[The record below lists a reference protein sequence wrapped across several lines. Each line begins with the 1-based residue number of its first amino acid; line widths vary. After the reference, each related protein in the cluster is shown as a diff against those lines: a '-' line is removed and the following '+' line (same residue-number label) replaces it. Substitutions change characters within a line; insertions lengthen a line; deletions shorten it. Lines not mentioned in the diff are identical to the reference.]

1 MTPFVSILKKYT
13 NYILIALVAI
23 LLAAIIPGEGKFRYE
38 YQRGR
43 PWLYETLS
51 APVDIPILK
60 TPTELREE
68 REKKTSSVTPYYRH
82 REGAK
87 ELQISQLT
95 EAAEAAQLPESVTDS
110 IKFMLTE
117 IYERG
122 IIDELPDST
131 YRNGSYVLLG
141 RGSSRELASAAV
153 LSSATAAD
161 LLNSV
166 LSSRYGELIRN
177 KLNIRALQPNM
188 LYDNNAT
195 QIAHRE
201 ELDKISPTKGVLY
214 SGQLIVSKGEIVTA
228 EIEQL
233 LDSYKAEYEY
243 SIGYSGNYWLIKSG
257 QLLIIVFILILFA
270 ISVYYIK
277 RDILREFNKLSF
289 ILLQF
294 IIVAGA
300 ASIVIASNAVLIYI
314 IPFSV
319 IALYLVSFFDTKIVL
334 PLYTII
340 LMPLIL
346 IAQNGFEIY
355 FMNLF
360 AGGILA
366 YTFFYWDKGLSQ
378 FGNSLVVFFGL
389 TIIYISFRIIEDG
402 TIYSIN
408 TTYIVYFIWNSIL
421 VIAAYPFMYLFE
433 KIFSLV
439 SKSRLRDL
447 ADATTPILTALA
459 EKAPGTFQHSLQVA
473 NLAESVSREIGAFAL
488 LARVGAL
495 YHDIGK
501 IDNPSAFIE
510 NIPAGVQSLHKDLT
524 PEESAALIL
533 RHVDDGVVMAKK
545 AHLPQIIIDFILSH
559 HGTSQ
564 AKYFYNKYI
573 NEGGDPINIDKFT
586 YKGILPVYKEQVIV
600 MIADAVEAASRTL
613 SDYSAESISNL
624 VERMA
629 EERISEK
636 QLVNADVTLREITI
650 IKEMLKKRLQQ
661 IYHARIAYPERVQP
675 NSPE

>member
-1 MTPFVSILKKYT
+1 MIPFVSILKKYT

-23 LLAAIIPGEGKFRYE
+23 LLAVIIPGEGKFRYE

-51 APVDIPILK
+51 APMDIPILK
-60 TPTELREE
+60 TPAELRAE
-68 REKKTSSVTPYYRH
+68 REKKSASVTPYYRF
-82 REGAK
+82 RAGAE
-87 ELQISQLT
+87 ELQVSQLT
-95 EAAEAAQLPESVTDS
+95 ETAKTALLPSSVIDSVTH
-110 IKFMLTE
+110 LLNA
-117 IYERG
+117 IYQKG

-131 YRNGSYVLLG
+131 YKSGRYVLLEG
-141 RGSSRELASAAV
+141 ASSRELAS
-153 LSSATAAD
+153 SS
-161 LLNSV
+161 LLNSAAAAKLFNNEV
-166 LSSRYGELIRN
+166 NSRYGRAVRD
-177 KLNIRALQPNM
+177 KFNIGALHPNM
-188 LYDNNAT
+188 LFDNNAT

-201 ELDKISPTKGVLY
+201 ELDRISPTKGVLY
-214 SGQLIVSKGEIVTA
+214 RGQLIVSDGEIVTA
-228 EIEQL
+228 DIEQL

-243 SIGYSGNYWLIKSG
+243 SIGYSGNYWFIKAG

-270 ISVYYIK
+270 ITAYYLK
-277 RDILREFNKLSF
+277 GGVLREFNKLSF
-289 ILLQF
+289 MLLQF

-300 ASIVIASNAVLIYI
+300 ASIVTASNAVLIHI
-314 IPFSV
+314 VPFSV
-319 IALYLVSFFDTKIVL
+319 IAIYLVSFFDTKIVL

-389 TIIYISFRIIEDG
+389 TIIYVSFRIIEDG
-402 TIYSIN
+402 TIHSVN
-408 TTYIVYFIWNSIL
+408 LSYIVHFIWNSLL
-421 VIAAYPFMYLFE
+421 VIAAYPFLYLFE
-433 KIFSLV
+433 KVFSLV

-447 ADATTPILTALA
+447 SDATTPILTALA

-473 NLAESVSREIGAFAL
+473 NLAESVSREVGAFSL

-501 IDNPSAFIE
+501 IENPSAFIE
-510 NIPAGVQSLHKDLT
+510 NIPTGMESMHKELT
-524 PEESAALIL
+524 PKESAAIIL
-533 RHVDDGVVMAKK
+533 RHIDDGAAMAKK

-559 HGTSQ
+559 HGTTQ
-564 AKYFYNKYI
+564 AKYFYSKYI
-573 NEGGDPINIDKFT
+573 NDGGNPADIGKFT
-586 YKGILPVYKEQVIV
+586 YNGVLPVYKEQVIV

-613 SDYSAESISNL
+613 PDYSAESISKL

-629 EERISEK
+629 EDRISEK
-636 QLVNADVTLREITI
+636 QLADADVTLREITI
-650 IKEMLKKRLQQ
+650 IKETLKKKLQQ
-661 IYHARIAYPERVQP
+661 IYHARIAYPEK
-675 NSPE
+675 

>member
-1 MTPFVSILKKYT
+1 MIPFWSILKKYS

-23 LLAAIIPGEGKFRYE
+23 LLAVIIPGEGKFRYE

-51 APVDIPILK
+51 APIDIPILK
-60 TPTELREE
+60 TPAELRAE
-68 REKKTSSVTPYYRH
+68 REKKSSSVTPYYRS
-82 REGAK
+82 RTGAR

-95 EAAEAAQLPESVTDS
+95 ETAKTALLPNSVIDSVTH
-110 IKFMLTE
+110 ILNE
-117 IYERG
+117 IYQRG

-131 YRNGSYVLLG
+131 YKSSRYVLLEG
-141 RGSSRELASAAV
+141 ASSRELAS
-153 LSSATAAD
+153 ST

-166 LSSRYGELIRN
+166 NAAKLFNNEVDSRYGKAVRERF
-177 KLNIRALQPNM
+177 NIGALHPNM
-188 LYDNNAT
+188 LFDNNAT

-201 ELDKISPTKGVLY
+201 ELDRISPTKGVLY
-214 SGQLIVSKGEIVTA
+214 SGQLIVSEGEIVTA
-228 EIEQL
+228 DIEQL

-243 SIGYSGNYWLIKSG
+243 SIGYSGNYWLIKAG

-270 ISVYYIK
+270 ITAYYLK
-277 RDILREFNKLSF
+277 GDVLRDFNKLSF
-289 ILLQF
+289 MLLQF

-300 ASIVIASNAVLIYI
+300 ASIVTASNAVLIHI
-314 IPFSV
+314 VPFSV
-319 IALYLVSFFDTKIVL
+319 IAIYLVSFFDTKIVL

-389 TIIYISFRIIEDG
+389 TIIYVSFRIIEDG
-402 TIYSIN
+402 TIHSVN
-408 TTYIVYFIWNSIL
+408 LSYIVYFIWNSIL
-421 VIAAYPFMYLFE
+421 VIAAYPFLYLFE
-433 KIFSLV
+433 KVFSLV

-447 ADATTPILTALA
+447 SDATTPILTALA

-473 NLAESVSREIGAFAL
+473 NLAESVSREIGAFSL

-501 IDNPSAFIE
+501 IENPSAFIE
-510 NIPAGVQSLHKDLT
+510 NIPAGMESMHKELT
-524 PEESAALIL
+524 PKESAAIIL
-533 RHVDDGVVMAKK
+533 RHIDDGAAMAKK

-559 HGTSQ
+559 HGTTQ

-573 NEGGDPINIDKFT
+573 NDGGNPADIDKFT
-586 YKGILPVYKEQVIV
+586 YNGVLPIHKEQVIV

-613 SDYSAESISNL
+613 PDYSAESISKL

-629 EERISEK
+629 EDRISER
-636 QLVNADVTLREITI
+636 QLADADVTLREITI
-650 IKEMLKKRLQQ
+650 IKETLKKKLQQ
-661 IYHARIAYPERVQP
+661 IYHARIAYPEK
-675 NSPE
+675 

>member
-13 NYILIALVAI
+13 NYILIAMVAI

-60 TPTELREE
+60 TPAELRGE
-68 REKKTSSVTPYYRH
+68 RERKSSSITPYYRF

-95 EAAEAAQLPESVTDS
+95 EAVEAALLPEFVADF
-110 IKFMLTE
+110 IKHLLIE

-122 IIDELPDST
+122 IIDEFPDTT
-131 YRNGSYVLLG
+131 YKNDSYVLLEG
-141 RGSSRELASAAV
+141 RSSRELASSSV
-153 LSSATAAD
+153 LSSSSAAD
-161 LLNSV
+161 MLNSA
-166 LSSRYGELIRN
+166 LNSRYGELIQD
-177 KLNIRALQPNM
+177 KLNIRMLYPNM
-188 LYDNNAT
+188 LFDNNTT
-195 QIAHRE
+195 QIAHKE
-201 ELDKISPTKGVLY
+201 ELDKIAPTKGVLY
-214 SGQLIVSKGEIVTA
+214 SGQLIVSKGETVTA

-270 ISVYYIK
+270 ISAYYIK
-277 RDILREFNKLSF
+277 VDILREFNKLSF

-294 IIVAGA
+294 IIVAGV
-300 ASIVIASNAVLIYI
+300 ASIVITSNAALIHI
-314 IPFSV
+314 VPFSV

-360 AGGILA
+360 VGGILA
-366 YTFFYWDKGLSQ
+366 YTFFYWDRGLSQ
-378 FGNSLVVFFGL
+378 FGNSVVVFLGL

-402 TIYSIN
+402 TIHSIN

-421 VIAAYPFMYLFE
+421 VIAAYPFLYLFE
-433 KIFSLV
+433 KVFSLV

-447 ADATTPILTALA
+447 SDATTPILTALA

-473 NLAESVSREIGAFAL
+473 NLAESVSREVGAFSL

-510 NIPAGVQSLHKDLT
+510 NITAGMQSIHKDLT

-533 RHVDDGVVMAKK
+533 RHVDDGVAMAKK

-573 NEGGDPINIDKFT
+573 NEGGDPGNIDKFT
-586 YKGILPVYKEQVIV
+586 YRGILPIYKEQVIV

-613 SDYSAESISNL
+613 SDYSAESISSL

-636 QLVNADVTLREITI
+636 QLINADVTLREITI
-650 IKEMLKKRLQQ
+650 IKESLKRKLQQ
-661 IYHARIAYPERVQP
+661 IYHARIAYPEK
-675 NSPE
+675 

>member
-1 MTPFVSILKKYT
+1 MPFISTIKKYT

-60 TPTELREE
+60 TSAELRAE
-68 REKKTSSVTPYYRH
+68 REKGLSSVTPYYRF

-87 ELQISQLT
+87 EFQISQLT
-95 EAAEAAQLPESVTDS
+95 EAAQAALLPGPVVDS
-110 IKFMLTE
+110 MRSILTE
-117 IYERG
+117 IYDRG
-122 IIDELPDST
+122 VIDELPDST
-131 YRNGSYVLLG
+131 YRSGYVLLDE
-141 RGSSRELASAAV
+141 RGNRELASSVPLSGSAA
-153 LSSATAAD
+153 AN
-161 LLNSV
+161 LLNSA
-166 LSSRYGELIRN
+166 LASRYGALVEGR
-177 KLNIRALQPNM
+177 LNITSLHPNM
-188 LYDNNAT
+188 LYDSNT
-195 QIAHRE
+195 TDIAHRE
-201 ELDKISPTKGVLY
+201 KLSKISPTKGMLY
-214 SGQLIVSKGEIVTA
+214 SGQLIVSEGEIVTA

-243 SIGYSGNYWLIKSG
+243 SIGYSGNYWLIKLG
-257 QLLIIVFILILFA
+257 QLLIIVFIFILFT
-270 ISVYYIK
+270 ISAYYMK
-277 RDILREFNKLSF
+277 RDILNKFNRLSF
-289 ILLQF
+289 VLLQF
-294 IIVAGA
+294 IIVAGV
-300 ASIVIASNAVLIYI
+300 ASTVITSNASLIYL

-389 TIIYISFRIIEDG
+389 TMIYISFRVIEDG
-402 TIYSIN
+402 TLHSVNI
-408 TTYIVYFIWNSIL
+408 TYIIYFVWNSVL
-421 VIAAYPFMYLFE
+421 VIAAYPFLYLFE

-447 ADATTPILTALA
+447 SDATTPILTVLA

-501 IDNPSAFIE
+501 IDNPAAFIE
-510 NIPAGVQSLHKDLT
+510 NIPAGAQSMHKNLS
-524 PEESAALIL
+524 PEESARLIL
-533 RHVDDGVVMAKK
+533 KHVDDGVAMAKK
-545 AHLPQIIIDFILSH
+545 AHLPRIVIDFILSH
-559 HGTSQ
+559 HGISQTSF
-564 AKYFYNKYI
+564 FYNKYV
-573 NEGGDPINIDKFT
+573 NEGGDPTDVGKFT
-586 YKGILPVYKEQVIV
+586 YKGILPQYKEHVIV
-600 MIADAVEAASRTL
+600 MMADAVEAASRTL
-613 SDYSAESISNL
+613 PDYSEESISDL
-624 VERMA
+624 VEKMVDG
-629 EERISEK
+629 RISGN
-636 QLVNADVTLREITI
+636 QLIEADITLREVTI
-650 IKEMLKKRLQQ
+650 IKETFKKKLQQ
-661 IYHARIAYPERVQP
+661 IYHARIAYPEKQD
-675 NSPE
+675 SGTE

>member
-1 MTPFVSILKKYT
+1 MTPFGSILKKYT

-23 LLAAIIPGEGKFRYE
+23 LLAIIIPGEGKFRYE

-51 APVDIPILK
+51 APIDIPILK
-60 TPTELREE
+60 TSAELRVE
-68 REKKTSSVTPYYRH
+68 RERKSSSVTPYFRL
-82 REGAK
+82 RKGAK
-87 ELQISQLT
+87 ELQTSQLT
-95 EAAEAAQLPESVTDS
+95 ETAKTALLPEPVVDS
-110 IKFMLTE
+110 IKYLLNE

-122 IIDELPDST
+122 VIDELPDTT
-131 YRNGSYVLLG
+131 YKSGSYVLLEEG
-141 RGSSRELASAAV
+141 NSREIASSVV
-153 LSSATAAD
+153 LSSVAAAD
-161 LLNSV
+161 MLSIALN
-166 LSSRYGELIRN
+166 SRYGELVRD
-177 KLNIRALQPNM
+177 KLNIGTLLPNM

-201 ELDKISPTKGVLY
+201 EVDKISPTKGVLY
-214 SGQLIVSKGEIVTA
+214 TGQLIVSKGETVTA

-270 ISVYYIK
+270 ISAHYIK
-277 RDILREFNKLSF
+277 NDILREFNKLSF

-294 IIVAGA
+294 VIVAGV
-300 ASIVIASNAVLIYI
+300 ASIVITSNAALIHI
-314 IPFSV
+314 VPFSV
-319 IALYLVSFFDTKIVL
+319 IALYLVSFFDTKVVL

-366 YTFFYWDKGLSQ
+366 YTFFYWDRGLSQ

-389 TIIYISFRIIEDG
+389 TMIYISFRIIEDG
-402 TIYSIN
+402 TFQSVN
-408 TTYIVYFIWNSIL
+408 TTYIVYFVWNSIL
-421 VIAAYPFMYLFE
+421 VIAAYPFLYLFE
-433 KIFSLV
+433 KAFSLI

-447 ADATTPILTALA
+447 SDATTPILTALA

-473 NLAESVSREIGAFAL
+473 NLAESVSREIGAFSL

-501 IDNPSAFIE
+501 INNPSVFIE
-510 NIPAGVQSLHKDLT
+510 NIPAGVQSMHKDLT
-524 PEESAALIL
+524 PQESAALIL
-533 RHVDDGVVMAKK
+533 RHVDDGAAMAKK

-564 AKYFYNKYI
+564 AKYFFNKYI
-573 NEGGDPINIDKFT
+573 NDGGDPANIDRFT
-586 YKGILPVYKEQVIV
+586 YNGILPIYKEQVIV
-600 MIADAVEAASRTL
+600 MISDAVEAASRTL

-624 VERMA
+624 VEKMA

-636 QLVNADVTLREITI
+636 QLVDADITLREITI
-650 IKEMLKKRLQQ
+650 IKEALKKKLQQ
-661 IYHARIAYPERVQP
+661 IYHARIAYTERDK
-675 NSPE
+675 